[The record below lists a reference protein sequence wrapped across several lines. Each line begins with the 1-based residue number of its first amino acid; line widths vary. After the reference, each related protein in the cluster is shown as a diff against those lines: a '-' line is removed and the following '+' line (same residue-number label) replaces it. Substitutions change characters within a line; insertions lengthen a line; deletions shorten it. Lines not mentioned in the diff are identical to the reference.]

1 MTGPNQPYNPQQP
14 QQPYGQQPQPPY
26 GQQPPPYGQYPQRP
40 RKRKVWPWVLL
51 GVFLL
56 LFGGCVAI
64 VGTAG
69 HEVSKAVDAANSS
82 IQSAA
87 ADISATSIPP
97 LSAKPPTG
105 KGKTVVYEIVS
116 DSDALNSVTYFD
128 ENSDL
133 QQENTATAPWSK
145 TVTNNSTFAV
155 IGLGAQTKGTSVTCR
170 IIVDGKV
177 KDEKTSTGKYAVV
190 NCSGTI

>member
-1 MTGPNQPYNPQQP
+1 MTGPSQPYPPQQP
-14 QQPYGQQPQPPY
+14 PQPPY

-56 LFGGCVAI
+56 MFGGCVAI
-64 VGTAG
+64 LGTAG

-116 DSDALNSVTYFD
+116 DSDGLNSVTYFD
-128 ENSDL
+128 ENSEL
-133 QQENTATAPWSK
+133 QQETSATAPWSK

>member
-14 QQPYGQQPQPPY
+14 QPPYGQPPQPPY
-26 GQQPPPYGQYPQRP
+26 GQYPRPPK
-40 RKRKVWPWVLL
+40 KRKVWPWVLL

-56 LFGGCVAI
+56 MFGGCVAI
-64 VGTAG
+64 IGTAG
-69 HEVSKAVDAANSS
+69 HEASKAIDAAASS

-87 ADISATSIPP
+87 DTPGASATSIPP

-116 DSDALNSVTYFD
+116 DSDGLNNVTYFD
-128 ENSDL
+128 DNSAI
-133 QQENTATAPWSK
+133 QQESSPTAPWSK
-145 TVTNNSTFAV
+145 TVINNSTYAV
-155 IGLGAQTKGTSVTCR
+155 IGLGAQTKGASVTCR

-177 KDEKTSTGKYAVV
+177 KDEKTATGKYAVV